1 MKIKVQIKRQEK
13 QNTAP
18 YIQHFLYEGDGKLTV
33 ADFLAELNRRD
44 PLLTAE
50 GLPASRITYESG
62 CHEKK
67 CGACAMLVNGL
78 PQLACSVFLTC
89 AVQKNGSLTLA
100 PLSKFPVIRDLKVD
114 RATTFEILK
123 KMQIWLDH
131 KTDFEKDWD
140 RQCQYEAGQCLACGC
155 CLEICPNYRPEN
167 SFGGAAAM
175 VQAYKVI
182 EQNQNNPHRE
192 IMLQQYEDHFFSGCS
207 QSLSCRTICPARL
220 PLDVI
225 QSRVNAALRKQKKK

>member
-123 KMQIWLDH
+123 KCRFGWIIKQTLRKTGTDSVNMRRGNVWL
-131 KTDFEKDWD
+131 
-140 RQCQYEAGQCLACGC
+140 
-155 CLEICPNYRPEN
+155 
-167 SFGGAAAM
+167 AAA
-175 VQAYKVI
+175 VWKFVPIIAQETLLAVPPPWFK
-182 EQNQNNPHRE
+182 
-192 IMLQQYEDHFFSGCS
+192 L
-207 QSLSCRTICPARL
+207 T
-220 PLDVI
+220 
-225 QSRVNAALRKQKKK
+225 K